1 MLDEKGNNEVA
12 EGKPLM
18 MNASNTNSNLATE
31 DGDDG
36 QPKKLLIR
44 QTAWRWLMLT
54 FGCFFLMGSYFC
66 FDNPGALQKE
76 IKDAMGISTYQFSQ
90 LYAWYSWPNVIL
102 PIVGGYLMDS
112 VFGIRLGT
120 VIFASFIILGKFN
133 ICLIRSTFKKNS

>member
-18 MNASNTNSNLATE
+18 MNASNSHTNSNLPTE

-44 QTAWRWLMLT
+44 QTGWRWLMLT

-66 FDNPGALQKE
+66 FDNPAPLKGTLQLPPYNLSE
-76 IKDAMGISTYQFSQ
+76 AQWSGLYSIYSFPNMVLPLFGGIFIDK
-90 LYAWYSWPNVIL
+90 L
-102 PIVGGYLMDS
+102 
-112 VFGIRLGT
+112 GIR
-120 VIFASFIILGKFN
+120 
-133 ICLIRSTFKKNS
+133 